1 MKKASLMKKE
11 TDVRCCDDRT
21 GLDGKYRVESIVT
34 VDDRG
39 QMVLPKEVR
48 EKLGIHSGDK
58 LALVVMERGGAPCC
72 ITLLKT
78 DALAAMVTKFLGP
91 MTEELVNRR

>member
-1 MKKASLMKKE
+1 MKKADSMKSAVN
-11 TDVRCCDDRT
+11 TSCCEART
-21 GLDGKYRVESIVT
+21 GPGDMYRVESIVT

-48 EKLGIHSGDK
+48 ERLGIHSGDK

-78 DALAAMVTKFLGP
+78 DALAAMVTNFLGP
-91 MTEELVNRR
+91 MTEELVNQR